1 MYMARGIQTTYST
14 FSERIKIYESRTPP
28 RSVSLES
35 FSAEDG
41 GIWRDGPIYI
51 YINICS
57 ETPSK
62 VKVYP
67 GYI

>member
-51 YINICS
+51 YI
-57 ETPSK
+57 
-62 VKVYP
+62 
-67 GYI
+67 